1 MRLCFYQTL
10 GKVELKK
17 KLQNIKAKERVK
29 KRENLALGDDAT
41 AFLENGRG
49 EEDLFA
55 DHGVVFVVGVV
66 SISELPIRPELE
78 LQKLVPEFPFM
89 PHVVTEVKLSAVL
102 LGRHCFPSLFL
113 SDSRLNSKVYKEHNS
128 GFSESLDGSL
138 RKYIWVLPSADSS
151 GPP

>member
-1 MRLCFYQTL
+1 MCFCQTL

-17 KLQNIKAKERVK
+17 KLKNVKAKERVE
-29 KRENLALGDDAT
+29 KRENLALGDDAA
-41 AFLENGRG
+41 AFLENGRD

-89 PHVVTEVKLSAVL
+89 PNVVTEVKLSAVL
-102 LGRHCFPSLFL
+102 LGRHCFPSLF
-113 SDSRLNSKVYKEHNS
+113 SQI
-128 GFSESLDGSL
+128 LD
-138 RKYIWVLPSADSS
+138 
-151 GPP
+151 